1 MHRLFAALSIPDHI
15 AEILLPLQTG
25 LPQARWR
32 PRENFHIT
40 LKFYGEVDH
49 ATAGKLH
56 EALSDIKF
64 EPFAVALRGS
74 GWFGGKKPQSVWA
87 GIAPNEHLTEL
98 HKACSKAARTA
109 GLSIQSQNFAPH
121 ITMAYC
127 RTTTLKSVLDWVT
140 PNSTL
145 FTPPFSV
152 NDFHLYSSH
161 LSKGSSVYSI
171 ESQYKLQ
178 GRSNFR
184 HST

>member
-64 EPFAVALRGS
+64 EPFTVALKGS
-74 GWFGGKKPQSVWA
+74 GWFGGKKPHSVWV
-87 GIAPNEHLTEL
+87 GIAPNEQLTEL

-109 GLSIQSQNFAPH
+109 GLSIESQKFTPH

-127 RTTTLKSVLDWVT
+127 RTTPLEKVLDWVT

-145 FTPPFSV
+145 FSHPFEVKEFS
-152 NDFHLYSSH
+152 LYSSK
-161 LSKGSSVYSI
+161 LGGKQSLYEI
-171 ESQYKLQ
+171 ETTYKADI
-178 GRSNFR
+178 RY
-184 HST
+184 